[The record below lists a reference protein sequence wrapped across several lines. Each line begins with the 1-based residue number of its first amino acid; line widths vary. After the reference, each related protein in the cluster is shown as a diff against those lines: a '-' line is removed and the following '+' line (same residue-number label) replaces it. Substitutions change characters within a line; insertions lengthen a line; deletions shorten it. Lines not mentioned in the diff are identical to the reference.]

1 MSFKKHLEI
10 FVSDKHK
17 INTKDKHNADGFVT
31 LTEYFHKRNFTT
43 LKLSIIYF

>member
-10 FVSDKHK
+10 FVSDM
-17 INTKDKHNADGFVT
+17 TKDKHTADGFVT

-43 LKLSIIYF
+43 LKFSIIYF